1 MISADWPNP
10 LLNWIPYKLLIE
22 NNQVLCKWL
31 YISDKKF
38 IEPFFDESI
47 AKCLSY
53 PQNST
58 SFKSTSDLD
67 IVIEATEEIVS
78 VPPSAFIFHV
88 SRCGST
94 LLSQLLSIDEG
105 NIVLSEVPLLDEILR
120 LHYTTNSLS
129 EKKAEDVLAAA
140 IKLLAQKRTVNENR
154 LFIKLDSWHIGFYK
168 TIRKLF
174 PDVPFI
180 FLYRSPDEVIRSHQ
194 KQRGMHSV
202 PGVIE
207 PQVFGFSSEE
217 IKNIGMDEYLS
228 NVLESY
234 FNNILTNIKHEKNIL
249 LLNYVEGGLS
259 MLEQI
264 ANKLS
269 YNFNEKLLT
278 EMKERSQFHSKRPQ
292 VTFAE
297 ENEKQPL
304 PPYQKKAME
313 LYHQVEEK
321 RLLQRR

>member
-1 MISADWPNP
+1 MISADRSNP
-10 LLNWIPYKLLIE
+10 LLNWIPHKLLIE

-31 YISDKKF
+31 YVSNKRF
-38 IEPFFDESI
+38 TEPFFDETI

-53 PQNST
+53 SQNST
-58 SFKSTSDLD
+58 PFKSTSDLD
-67 IVIEATEEIVS
+67 FLIEATEEIDS

-94 LLSQLLSIDEG
+94 LLSQLLSIDER

-120 LHYTTNSLS
+120 LQYKTESLS
-129 EKKAEDVLAAA
+129 EKKTEEVLSAT

-202 PGVIE
+202 PGLIE
-207 PQVFGFSSEE
+207 PQVFGLSSEE
-217 IKNIGMDEYLS
+217 INDIDMDAYLS

-234 FNNILTNIKHEKNIL
+234 FSTILTNLEHEKNIL
-249 LLNYVEGGLS
+249 LLNYVEGGMS
-259 MLEQI
+259 MLQRI

-278 EMKERSQFHSKRPQ
+278 EMKERSQFHSKRPE

-297 ENEKQPL
+297 ENEKQPV

-313 LYHQVEEK
+313 LYHQLEEK